1 MDARQKATV
10 EAGKL
15 AEIEGEFVAAKE
27 SKGGADKEL
36 RAKLEQAR
44 REYREKWRTP
54 VAVGAQPAT
63 VTAVGKSESPGG

>member
-27 SKGGADKEL
+27 SKGGADRQL
-36 RAKLEQAR
+36 RAKLEKAR
-44 REYREKWRTP
+44 REYREQWRIP
-54 VAVGAQPAT
+54 KGVQPAT
-63 VTAVGKSESPGG
+63 VTAVGKSQAVGG